1 MTDST
6 WWYTKCQRIPFS
18 GRRGKGHAVAAEH
31 SETGS
36 TGAVTPAPAD
46 ASGGHLLARALH
58 NEGVD
63 TIFTLCG
70 GHISD
75 IYDGCIDEGIR
86 IIDVRHEQVA
96 AHAADGYARM
106 TGGLGCAVV
115 TAGPGTTNAVTGVA
129 NALRAES
136 PMLLV
141 GGQAALSQHR
151 MGGLQDL
158 AHVDMLRPITKFAS
172 TVPST
177 ARVAD
182 FVAMAARESFAGAFG
197 PSYLEVPRDI
207 LDQKVALANARIP
220 DARRSRASTRS
231 IGDPDDIRRLADML
245 RNAQRPCVLFGQ
257 QVWTCRAT
265 EAAVRFAETL
275 NVPVYMNGA
284 ARGTL
289 PPGHRL
295 HFQLTRRAAFADA
308 DVAVVVGTPFD
319 FRLRYGASLKAPTV
333 AQIDM
338 GFSTVGRNRDI
349 DVGLVGDIGA
359 ILDALTEATGGPVG
373 SVSPARTEWIDD
385 LRAREQAMV
394 QARLSDLQNDQN
406 PIHPYR
412 LAYEIDR
419 FLTEDSIFVGDGGDV
434 VTFAGNVVQPKAPG
448 SWMDPGPLGTLGV
461 GTGFAM
467 AAKLAH
473 PDREVVALFGDGS
486 FAMTAFDIQTAIRFD
501 LPYIAIVGN
510 NSYMNQIRCGQI
522 QKYGVERGSV
532 ANYLGDIDFE
542 KFAGMLGI
550 HGEAVRRPEDLAPAF
565 DRARSAGGCAIV
577 NVWLD
582 PDAYAPGTQ
591 NQTMYK

>member
-1 MTDST
+1 MASGESQEATKGSDSA
-6 WWYTKCQRIPFS
+6 S
-18 GRRGKGHAVAAEH
+18 SDV
-31 SETGS
+31 
-36 TGAVTPAPAD
+36 
-46 ASGGHLLARALH
+46 SGGHLLAKALRH
-58 NEGVD
+58 EGVD

-75 IYDGCIDEGIR
+75 IYDGCLDEGIR

-141 GGQAALSQHR
+141 GGQAALTQHR

-172 TVPST
+172 TVPDT
-177 ARVAD
+177 RRVAD
-182 FVAMAARESFAGAFG
+182 FVAMAAREAFAGAFG
-197 PSYLEVPRDI
+197 PVYLEVPRDI
-207 LDQKVALANARIP
+207 LDRRVPGAEARIP
-220 DARRSRASTRS
+220 QPGRTRASTRS
-231 IGDPDDIRRLADML
+231 VGDPDDVVRAAEMIRS
-245 RNAQRPCVLFGQ
+245 AQRPCVLFGQ

-265 EAAVRFAETL
+265 EAAVEFAETL
-275 NVPVYMNGA
+275 DIPVYMNGA

-295 HFQLTRRAAFADA
+295 HFQLTRRAAFTDA
-308 DVAVVVGTPFD
+308 DLVVVVGTPFD
-319 FRLRYGASLKAPTV
+319 FRLRYGASLKASV
-333 AQIDM
+333 VQIDM
-338 GFSTVGRNRDI
+338 GYTTVGRNRDI
-349 DVGLVGDIGA
+349 DLGLVGDVGMILAA
-359 ILDALTEATGGPVG
+359 ITEATGPLSAGQK
-373 SVSPARTEWIDD
+373 DD
-385 LRAREQAMV
+385 RSRWVETLRSQEHELV
-394 QARLSDLQNDQN
+394 QRRLSELRNDSN

-434 VTFAGNVVQPKAPG
+434 VTFAGNVVQPKSPG
-448 SWMDPGPLGTLGV
+448 AWMDPGPLGTLGV

-467 AAKLAH
+467 AAKLAR
-473 PDREVVALFGDGS
+473 PESEVVALFGDGS
-486 FAMTAFDIQTAIRFD
+486 FAMTAFDMQTAVRFG
-501 LPYIAIVGN
+501 LPYIAVVGN

-522 QKYGVERGSV
+522 QKYGTERGSV

-542 KFAGMLGI
+542 KFADMLGFY
-550 HGEAVRRPEDLAPAF
+550 GEAVRRPEDLAPALQ
-565 DRARSAGGCAIV
+565 RARESGGCAIV